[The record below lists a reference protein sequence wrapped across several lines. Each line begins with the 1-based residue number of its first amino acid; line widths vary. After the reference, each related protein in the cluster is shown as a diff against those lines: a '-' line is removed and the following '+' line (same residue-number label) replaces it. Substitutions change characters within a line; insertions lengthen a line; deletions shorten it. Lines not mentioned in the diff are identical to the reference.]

1 MHFRRKQMKHA
12 GRVLAQTITVIIL
25 AVALGAC
32 GGSPWRFVSGIAD
45 KPASLVATAGNGQ
58 VSLSWP
64 SATGAASYTVYYSES
79 PGVSAATGTAVPVG
93 LNTAAVIANL
103 VNGTRYYFAVAAVTS
118 AGASALSPEASA
130 IPSLPG
136 PFLPADLQ
144 GTWRFNALVSGA
156 GARWLRGAIDIDAS
170 GGVSVTS
177 FLDSSGASVPPA
189 GLFGALTVLPDGTV
203 LQVGGTQEFH
213 GALAANLHKDLMVA
227 TAGAG
232 AASPTLMILQKVV
245 PGIVFNV
252 TDIQGT
258 GQAGAGPLPMVYH
271 QLSSGAV
278 SEWETGSIQVG
289 RDQRETYFSLN
300 GPTARALPGAGSKVV
315 ILSLTGDGF
324 VSEAPNPGALQP
336 QPAALITQGVMSA
349 DKMTIVGTATD
360 ARGAFILRVIHLVHP
375 PATALTAGSYPLAD
389 LSGSYSYHALTSGAS
404 PLWAYGTEAFD
415 ATGLAGFSAYRD
427 ASGSSALPGSL
438 ALLMDSQGNLTQ
450 AGDPTFNGQFSY
462 FKDMIV
468 ATRTEGGGASSL
480 SIALRGPN

>member
-1 MHFRRKQMKHA
+1 MKHA
-12 GRVLAQTITVIIL
+12 GRVLAQTIAVIIL

-32 GGSPWRFVSGIAD
+32 GGSPWRFVSGSVE
-45 KPASLVATAGNGQ
+45 KPASLVATAGNAQ
-58 VSLSWP
+58 VSLNWP
-64 SATGAASYTVYYSES
+64 SAAGAATYTVYYSES
-79 PGVSAATGTAVPVG
+79 PGVTAATGTAVPVG
-93 LNTAAVIANL
+93 SDTAAVISGL
-103 VNGTRYYFAVAAVTS
+103 TNGTRYYFVVIGGNDTV
-118 AGASALSPEASA
+118 ASAPSPEASA
-130 IPSLPG
+130 VPSLPG
-136 PFLPADLQ
+136 PFLPADLV

-156 GARWLRGAIDIDAS
+156 GAKWLRGALDIDAS
-170 GGVSVTS
+170 GSVSVTS
-177 FLDSSGASVPPA
+177 YLDSSGASVPPA

-203 LQVGGTQEFH
+203 LQAGGTPEFH
-213 GALAANLHKDLMVA
+213 GALAANLHRDLMVA
-227 TAGAG
+227 TAEAG
-232 AASPTLMILQKVV
+232 GASPVLMILQKVA

-289 RDQRETYFSLN
+289 RDQRETYFALN
-300 GPTARALPGAGSKVV
+300 GPTARALPGAGSKVA

-324 VSEAPNPGALQP
+324 VSEATNPGALPP
-336 QPAALITQGVMSA
+336 QPAALIQGVMSA

-375 PATALTAGSYPLAD
+375 PATALPAGSYPLAD
-389 LSGSYSYHALTSGAS
+389 LAGSYSFHALTSGAS
-404 PLWAYGTEAFD
+404 PLWAYGTEAFGPS
-415 ATGLAGFSAYRD
+415 GLAGFSAYRD
-427 ASGSSALPGSL
+427 SGGSSALPGSL
-438 ALLMDSQGNLTQ
+438 ALLMDSQGMLTQ

-468 ATRTEGGGASSL
+468 ATRTEVGGGSSL